1 MSGRTDGNDEVRSNS
16 ELRTVGPTASQIPQR
31 YDRSVCP
38 LLVLGMVGLIGAGF
52 VVASFGAGVGALY
65 LLEYLYTQ
73 RGAAGASWFMG
84 NIASVAVF
92 CFAYGSAV
100 LVSAP
105 TLRVGLEAVSFV
117 SLCFMGPF
125 FLAFGLDYTGRGDL
139 IRSPVLWVVGAVPV
153 VTAGLAA
160 TNPTHR
166 LVWTGLQPD
175 PVFGLSTVTYTIQ
188 PWGVAALLFS
198 IGTAAIGS
206 LLLIGAILSYGPLY
220 RREATAV
227 ILSTAPPSIGVLLWL
242 FEVGPVPQLHLTA
255 PLMLVHVTL
264 DAYAFV
270 GTHMFDTNP
279 ATQRT
284 AERTGFDSLS
294 DPVFVLDTNNQI
306 VRMNGRAADLFAD
319 TFSDAM
325 PVPLRTALGVEL
337 QSLRTA
343 GEIDLDT
350 PSTRTFGVSY
360 TPLTDPSGDAVGSIV
375 VLYDVTE
382 ERQRE
387 QQLAVLNRVFR
398 HNLRNEMTVITGY
411 AKMLEPELDDP
422 QQSEQAGTIVRAGDR
437 LLAIAEKIAEFEA
450 VQGRDTTP
458 EALPI
463 TDLVADV
470 ARDCSNADDDAT
482 VEWAVTPSE
491 LHART
496 DPVLLSMLLSN
507 LVENAI
513 VHSESPAPTVEIDV
527 FEPSA
532 SEDEVAIEVRDT
544 NDRIP
549 EIELESVRG
558 GDETPLQHGQGV
570 GLWIVHWCLTKLQG
584 RLEFEYDG
592 GNHLTVTVPGGPTRQ
607 KRRQN
612 DTPE

>member
-1 MSGRTDGNDEVRSNS
+1 M
-16 ELRTVGPTASQIPQR
+16 
-31 YDRSVCP
+31 
-38 LLVLGMVGLIGAGF
+38 LGSIGAGF
-52 VVASFGAGVGALY
+52 VVASLGAGVGALY
-65 LLEYLYTQ
+65 LLRYLYTQ
-73 RGAAGASWFMG
+73 RGAAGASWFIG

-92 CFAYGSAV
+92 CFAYGASM
-100 LVSAP
+100 LVSTP

-139 IRSPVLWVVGAVPV
+139 IRSPVFWIVGAVPI

-160 TNPTHR
+160 TNPTHQ
-166 LVWTGLQPD
+166 LVWTNLQPE

-227 ILSTAPPSIGVLLWL
+227 ILSTTPPTVGVLLWL
-242 FEVGPVPQLHLTA
+242 FEVGPVPKLHLTA

-284 AERTGFDSLS
+284 AERSGLDSLS

-306 VRMNGRAADLFAD
+306 VRMNGRAADLFAG

-325 PVPLRTALGVEL
+325 PVPLQTALGVEL
-337 QSLRTA
+337 ETLRAA

-360 TPLTDPSGDAVGSIV
+360 TALTDPSGDTVGSMVI
-375 VLYDVTE
+375 LYDVTE

-387 QQLAVLNRVFR
+387 QQLAVLNRVLR
-398 HNLRNEMTVITGY
+398 HNLRNEMTVISGY
-411 AKMLEPELDDP
+411 GKMLESAVSDP
-422 QQSEQAGTIVRAGDR
+422 QQSEQAGTIVAAGDR
-437 LLAIAEKIAEFEA
+437 LLSIAEKIAEFEA
-450 VQGRDTTP
+450 VQGRETTP
-458 EALPI
+458 EPLQIA
-463 TDLVADV
+463 DLVADV
-470 ARDCSNADDDAT
+470 AHDCSNAHDDAT
-482 VEWAVTPSE
+482 VEWTVTPPE
-491 LHART
+491 RQVHT
-496 DPVLLSMLLSN
+496 DPVLLSMLLAN

-513 VHSESPAPTVEIDV
+513 VHADSAAPTVEIAA
-527 FEPSA
+527 FEPAESD
-532 SEDEVAIEVRDT
+532 DEVAVEVCDT

-549 EIELESVRG
+549 EIELESLRA

-584 RLEFEYDG
+584 RIEFEYDG
-592 GNHLTVTVPGGPTRQ
+592 GNHLTVTVPGSPA
-607 KRRQN
+607 RRNQPED
-612 DTPE
+612 DTVE